1 MSAAGKT
8 NKKLTNI
15 LKGSK
20 LAIDFFKAEI
30 MFVTPDNFENIAIKR
45 NNQMLDTDLLNI
57 KGKIINSRK
66 KCGTVWVNIDK
77 KLSFWRP
84 YFLFMQKRNN

>member
-20 LAIDFFKAEI
+20 LAIDLLKAKI
-30 MFVTPDNFENIAIKR
+30 MLVTPDNFENIAIKR

-84 YFLFMQKRNN
+84 YFLFMQKTNN

>member
-20 LAIDFFKAEI
+20 LAIDFFKAKI
-30 MFVTPDNFENIAIKR
+30 MLVTPDNFENIAIK
-45 NNQMLDTDLLNI
+45 
-57 KGKIINSRK
+57 
-66 KCGTVWVNIDK
+66 
-77 KLSFWRP
+77 
-84 YFLFMQKRNN
+84 